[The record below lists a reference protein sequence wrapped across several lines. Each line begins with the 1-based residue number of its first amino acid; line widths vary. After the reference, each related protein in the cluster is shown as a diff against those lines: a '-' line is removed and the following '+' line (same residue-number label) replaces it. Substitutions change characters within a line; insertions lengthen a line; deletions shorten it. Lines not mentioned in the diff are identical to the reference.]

1 MSKDVGRSSYTR
13 RILEIVANIRKQR
26 TDIDKVTFY
35 ACMCEHNYSIYLPV
49 RLCVFLHMSLHVDS
63 LK

>member
-26 TDIDKVTFY
+26 TDIDRVTFSV
-35 ACMCEHNYSIYLPV
+35 SIFENRGGL
-49 RLCVFLHMSLHVDS
+49 FDFA
-63 LK
+63 